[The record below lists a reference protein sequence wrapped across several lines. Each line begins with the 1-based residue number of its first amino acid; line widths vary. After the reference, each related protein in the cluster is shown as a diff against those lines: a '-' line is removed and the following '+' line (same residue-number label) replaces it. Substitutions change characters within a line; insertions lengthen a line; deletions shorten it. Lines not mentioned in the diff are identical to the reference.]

1 MFSPLLSDRAL
12 VGKIIRVHNRDSDFI
27 QPDEDDFPD
36 FPDSHSP
43 EVSAPSIPTEERTQ
57 PYNFLDKVSHFNDL
71 MEDFYELYG

>member
-12 VGKIIRVHNRDSDFI
+12 VGRIIRVHDRDSDFKRRG
-27 QPDEDDFPD
+27 EDDFPD
-36 FPDSHSP
+36 FSDSDIP
-43 EVSAPSIPTEERTQ
+43 EVSTHSIPAGERSK